1 MYSVT
6 ACDIEPRRNVFYET
20 CFSYCAMRVF
30 CFCFLCL
37 AAVNWYQGSELVSD
51 SFDWNDTAKFSKLL
65 NGTDTITSPEQIS
78 QLDFFV
84 YAAKH
89 YPLVSGLMIGL
100 FVYFC
105 SHCICL

>member
-1 MYSVT
+1 MKHVFLIVQCAFSV
-6 ACDIEPRRNVFYET
+6 
-20 CFSYCAMRVF
+20 
-30 CFCFLCL
+30 FCFLCL
-37 AAVNWYQGSELVSD
+37 AAVNWYQGSEFVSD

-100 FVYFC
+100 FVYFLF
-105 SHCICL
+105 SLYLVIKNFRRHKWAE